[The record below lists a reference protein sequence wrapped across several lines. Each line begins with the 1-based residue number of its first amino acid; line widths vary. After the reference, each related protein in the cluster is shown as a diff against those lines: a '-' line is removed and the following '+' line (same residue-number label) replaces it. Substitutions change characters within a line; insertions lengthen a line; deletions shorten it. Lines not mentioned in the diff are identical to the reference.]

1 MENGDMKHI
10 TDWGHG
16 MIDKERNMETDKGNE
31 DITKNHAGGQD
42 RLSQETENNTHRG
55 AWMKLYLN
63 KPN

>member
-1 MENGDMKHI
+1 MKHI

-42 RLSQETENNTHRG
+42 RLSQETENNTHTG
-55 AWMKLYLN
+55 EHG
-63 KPN
+63 